1 MSSNS
6 YAVYMRQLL
15 VDANFFSILV
25 SVQTEDF
32 AIAFL
37 IYTN

>member
-15 VDANFFSILV
+15 VDSNFFSILV

-32 AIAFL
+32 AMAFL